1 MADPISYLR
10 LLEEGEQIDYLLK
23 SPDVTDE
30 EKEEL
35 EYIWNSLKSRKESKF
50 DAIIGVIKE
59 CDKYMDQLETEMK
72 EIKNNYEHWK
82 KKRSN
87 VINIIKMAYEKQ
99 LISSKPTGTKYQATI
114 RPTKTKLIDNFDK
127 WTRNEKENFGL
138 YKRTVITRA
147 IDNSIIN
154 QKQEELPDKERIRKV
169 LTEHPKEAPAT
180 ARLVQRVSLV
190 YGLRKRIKKG
200 V

>member
-59 CDKYMDQLETEMK
+59 CDKYMDQLETEIK

-82 KKRSN
+82 KKRAN

-169 LTEHPKEAPAT
+169 LAEHPKEAPAT

>member
-82 KKRSN
+82 KKRAN

-169 LTEHPKEAPAT
+169 LVEHPKEAPAT

>member
-87 VINIIKMAYEKQ
+87 VINIIKMAYEKR
-99 LISSKPTGTKYQATI
+99 LISSKPTGDKYQATI

-138 YKRTVITRA
+138 YKRTIISRA

-154 QKQEELPDKERIRKV
+154 QKQEELPDRERIRKV
-169 LTEHPKEAPAT
+169 LVNHPKEAPST
-180 ARLVQRVSLV
+180 SRLVQRVSLV

>member
-10 LLEEGEQIDYLLK
+10 LLEEGEQIDYLLNL
-23 SPDVTDE
+23 PDVTDE

-35 EYIWNSLKSRKESKF
+35 KYIWNSLKSRKESKF

-72 EIKNNYEHWK
+72 ELKNNYEHWK
-82 KKRSN
+82 KKRTN

-127 WTRNEKENFGL
+127 WTRNEKEKYGL
-138 YKRTVITRA
+138 YKRTVVARVV
-147 IDNSIIN
+147 DNSIVN
-154 QKQEELPDKERIRKV
+154 QKQEELPDKERIRKI
-169 LTEHPKEAPAT
+169 LADYPKEAPAS

>member
-10 LLEEGEQIDYLLK
+10 LLEEGEQIDYLLN

-35 EYIWNSLKSRKESKF
+35 KYIWNSLKSRKESKF
-50 DAIIGVIKE
+50 DAIVGVIKE
-59 CDKYMDQLETEMK
+59 CDAIINKLEREEK
-72 EIKNNYEHWK
+72 EIKNSKEHWK

-87 VINIIKMAYEKQ
+87 VINIIKMAYEKR
-99 LISSKPTGTKYQATI
+99 LISSKPTGDKYQATI
-114 RPTKTKLIDNFDK
+114 RQTKTKLIDNFDK

-138 YKRTVITRA
+138 YKRTISTRA

-154 QKQEELPDKERIRKV
+154 QKQEELPDRERIRKV
-169 LTEHPKEAPAT
+169 LADHPKEAPST
-180 ARLVQRVSLV
+180 SRLVQRVSLV

>member
-82 KKRSN
+82 KKRAN

-154 QKQEELPDKERIRKV
+154 QKQEELPDKEIIRKV
-169 LTEHPKEAPAT
+169 LTDHPKEAPAT

>member
-82 KKRSN
+82 KKRAN

-138 YKRTVITRA
+138 YKRTIITRA

-169 LTEHPKEAPAT
+169 LTDHPKEAPAT
-180 ARLVQRVSLV
+180 ARLIQRVSLV

>member
-82 KKRSN
+82 KKRAN

-169 LTEHPKEAPAT
+169 LAEHPKEAPAT

>member
-82 KKRSN
+82 KKRAN

-154 QKQEELPDKERIRKV
+154 QKQEELPDRERIRKV
-169 LTEHPKEAPAT
+169 LTDHPKEAPAT

>member
-10 LLEEGEQIDYLLK
+10 LLEEGEQIDYLLNL
-23 SPDVTDE
+23 PDVTDE

-35 EYIWNSLKSRKESKF
+35 KYIWNSLKSRKESKF
-50 DAIIGVIKE
+50 DAIVGVIKE
-59 CDKYMDQLETEMK
+59 CDAIINKLEREEK
-72 EIKNNYEHWK
+72 EIKNSKEHWK

-87 VINIIKMAYEKQ
+87 VINIIKMAYEKR
-99 LISSKPTGTKYQATI
+99 LISSKPTGDKYQATI

-138 YKRTVITRA
+138 YKRTVTTRA
-147 IDNSIIN
+147 IDDSIIN
-154 QKQEELPDKERIRKV
+154 QKQEELPDRERIRKV
-169 LTEHPKEAPAT
+169 LSDHPKEAPAM

>member
-1 MADPISYLR
+1 
-10 LLEEGEQIDYLLK
+10 
-23 SPDVTDE
+23 
-30 EKEEL
+30 
-35 EYIWNSLKSRKESKF
+35 
-50 DAIIGVIKE
+50 
-59 CDKYMDQLETEMK
+59 MDQLETEMK

-82 KKRSN
+82 KKRAN

-154 QKQEELPDKERIRKV
+154 QKQEELPDKERIRKL
-169 LTEHPKEAPAT
+169 LTDHPKEAPAT

>member
-82 KKRSN
+82 KKRAN

-169 LTEHPKEAPAT
+169 LTDHPKESPAT

>member
-59 CDKYMDQLETEMK
+59 CDKYMDQLETEIK

-82 KKRSN
+82 KKRAN

-127 WTRNEKENFGL
+127 WTRNEKENFGQ
-138 YKRTVITRA
+138 KRTVITRA

-169 LTEHPKEAPAT
+169 LAEHPKEAPAT

>member
-59 CDKYMDQLETEMK
+59 CDKYMDQLETELK

-82 KKRSN
+82 KKRAN

-127 WTRNEKENFGL
+127 WTRNEKENLGL

-169 LTEHPKEAPAT
+169 LTDHPKEAPAT

>member
-59 CDKYMDQLETEMK
+59 CDKYMDQLETEIK

-82 KKRSN
+82 KKRAN

-138 YKRTVITRA
+138 YKRTIITRA

-169 LTEHPKEAPAT
+169 LTDHPKEAPAT
-180 ARLVQRVSLV
+180 ARLIQRVSLV

>member
-82 KKRSN
+82 KKRAN

-138 YKRTVITRA
+138 YKRT
-147 IDNSIIN
+147 II
-154 QKQEELPDKERIRKV
+154 L
-169 LTEHPKEAPAT
+169 
-180 ARLVQRVSLV
+180 SL
-190 YGLRKRIKKG
+190 IHI
-200 V
+200 

>member
-1 MADPISYLR
+1 MADPVSYLR

-23 SPDVTDE
+23 SPDLSDD

-35 EYIWNSLKSRKESKF
+35 QHIWNSLKSRKESKF

-59 CDKYMDQLETEMK
+59 CDRYMDQLETEMK

-82 KKRSN
+82 KKRAN

-99 LISSKPTGTKYQATI
+99 LISSKPTGNKYQATI

-127 WTRNEKENFGL
+127 WTRNEKEKYGL
-138 YKRTVITRA
+138 YKRTVISRA
-147 IDNSIIN
+147 IDNSIVD
-154 QKQEELPDKERIRKV
+154 QKQEELPDRERIRKV
-169 LTEHPKEAPAT
+169 LSNRPKEAPASS
-180 ARLVQRVSLV
+180 RLVRRVSLI
-190 YGLRKRIKKG
+190 YGLRKRIEKG

>member
-169 LTEHPKEAPAT
+169 LTDHPKEAPAT

>member
-10 LLEEGEQIDYLLK
+10 LLEEGEQIDYLLNL
-23 SPDVTDE
+23 PDVTDE

-35 EYIWNSLKSRKESKF
+35 KYIWNSLKSRKESKF
-50 DAIIGVIKE
+50 DAIVGVIKE
-59 CDKYMDQLETEMK
+59 CDAIINKLEREEK
-72 EIKNNYEHWK
+72 EIKNSKEHWK

-87 VINIIKMAYEKQ
+87 VINIIKMAYEKR
-99 LISSKPTGTKYQATI
+99 LISSKPTGDKYQATI

-127 WTRNEKENFGL
+127 WTRNEKEKYGL
-138 YKRTVITRA
+138 YKRTIISRA

-154 QKQEELPDKERIRKV
+154 QKQEELPDRERIRKV
-169 LTEHPKEAPAT
+169 LSDHPKEAPAM

>member
-10 LLEEGEQIDYLLK
+10 LLEEGEQIDYLLN

-35 EYIWNSLKSRKESKF
+35 KHIWNALKSRKESKF
-50 DAIIGVIKE
+50 DAIVGVIKE
-59 CDKYMDQLETEMK
+59 CDAIINKLEREEK
-72 EIKNNYEHWK
+72 EIKNSKEHWK
-82 KKRSN
+82 KKRTN

-99 LISSKPTGTKYQATI
+99 LISSKPTGDKYQATI

-138 YKRTVITRA
+138 YKRTITTRA

-154 QKQEELPDKERIRKV
+154 QKQEELPDRERIRKV
-169 LTEHPKEAPAT
+169 LSNHPKEAPAM

>member
-1 MADPISYLR
+1 MADPVSYLR
-10 LLEEGEQIDYLLK
+10 LLEEGEQINYLLK
-23 SPDVTDE
+23 SPELSDD

-59 CDKYMDQLETEMK
+59 CDRYMDQLETEMK

-99 LISSKPTGTKYQATI
+99 LISSKPTGNKYQATI

-127 WTRNEKENFGL
+127 WTSNEKERFGL
-138 YKRTVITRA
+138 YKRTVISRA
-147 IDNSIIN
+147 VDNSIVD
-154 QKQEELPDKERIRKV
+154 QKQEELPDREQIRKI
-169 LTEHPKEAPAT
+169 LSNHPKEAPASS
-180 ARLVQRVSLV
+180 RLVRRVSLI
-190 YGLRKRIKKG
+190 YGLRKRIEKG

>member
-10 LLEEGEQIDYLLK
+10 LLEEGEQIDYLLNL
-23 SPDVTDE
+23 PDVTDE

-35 EYIWNSLKSRKESKF
+35 KYIWNSLKSRKESKF
-50 DAIIGVIKE
+50 DAIVGVIKE
-59 CDKYMDQLETEMK
+59 CDAIINKLEREEK
-72 EIKNNYEHWK
+72 EIKNSKEHWK
-82 KKRSN
+82 KKRAN
-87 VINIIKMAYEKQ
+87 VINIIKMAYEKR
-99 LISSKPTGTKYQATI
+99 LISSKPTGDKYQATI

-138 YKRTVITRA
+138 YKRTVTTRA
-147 IDNSIIN
+147 IDDSIIN
-154 QKQEELPDKERIRKV
+154 QKQEELPDRERIRKV
-169 LTEHPKEAPAT
+169 LSDHPKEAPAM

>member
-82 KKRSN
+82 KKRAN

-127 WTRNEKENFGL
+127 WTRNEKENFGF
-138 YKRTVITRA
+138 YKRTIITRA

-169 LTEHPKEAPAT
+169 LTDHPKEAPAT

>member
-59 CDKYMDQLETEMK
+59 CDKYMDQLETEIK

-82 KKRSN
+82 KKRAN

>member
-35 EYIWNSLKSRKESKF
+35 KYIWNSLKSRKESKF

-154 QKQEELPDKERIRKV
+154 QKQEELPDKEKIRKV

>member
-72 EIKNNYEHWK
+72 ELKNNYEHWK
-82 KKRSN
+82 KKRAN

-147 IDNSIIN
+147 IDNSIVN

-169 LTEHPKEAPAT
+169 LTNHPKEAPAT

>member
-82 KKRSN
+82 KKRAN

-169 LTEHPKEAPAT
+169 LTNHPKEAPAT

>member
-169 LTEHPKEAPAT
+169 LAEHPKEAPAT

>member
-10 LLEEGEQIDYLLK
+10 LLEEGEQIDYLLN

-35 EYIWNSLKSRKESKF
+35 KHIWNALKSRKESKF
-50 DAIIGVIKE
+50 DAIVGVIKE
-59 CDKYMDQLETEMK
+59 CDAIINKLEREEK
-72 EIKNNYEHWK
+72 EIKNSKEHWK
-82 KKRSN
+82 KKRTN

-99 LISSKPTGTKYQATI
+99 LISSKPTGDKYQATI

-138 YKRTVITRA
+138 YKRTVTTRA
-147 IDNSIIN
+147 IDDSIIN
-154 QKQEELPDKERIRKV
+154 QKQEELPDRERIRKV
-169 LTEHPKEAPAT
+169 LSDHPKEAPAM

>member
-1 MADPISYLR
+1 MINSFFNWCVKA
-10 LLEEGEQIDYLLK
+10 LELIGEITGMGYELANIVVFVVLQPALIVLFYILWRR
-23 SPDVTDE
+23 
-30 EKEEL
+30 EK
-35 EYIWNSLKSRKESKF
+35 
-50 DAIIGVIKE
+50 
-59 CDKYMDQLETEMK
+59 
-72 EIKNNYEHWK
+72 IKNTREHWK

-87 VINIIKMAYEKQ
+87 VINIIKMAYEKR
-99 LISSKPTGTKYQATI
+99 LISSKPTGDKYQATI

-138 YKRTVITRA
+138 YKRTITTRA
-147 IDNSIIN
+147 IDDSIIN
-154 QKQEELPDKERIRKV
+154 QKQEELPDRERIRKV
-169 LTEHPKEAPAT
+169 LSDHPKEAPAM

>member
-59 CDKYMDQLETEMK
+59 CDKYMDQLEIEMK
-72 EIKNNYEHWK
+72 ELKNNYEHWK

-138 YKRTVITRA
+138 YKRR
-147 IDNSIIN
+147 
-154 QKQEELPDKERIRKV
+154 QP
-169 LTEHPKEAPAT
+169 
-180 ARLVQRVSLV
+180 
-190 YGLRKRIKKG
+190 
-200 V
+200 

>member
-10 LLEEGEQIDYLLK
+10 LLEEGEQIDYLLNL
-23 SPDVTDE
+23 PDVTDE

-35 EYIWNSLKSRKESKF
+35 KYIWNSLKSRKESKF

-72 EIKNNYEHWK
+72 ELKNNYEHWK
-82 KKRSN
+82 KKRTN
-87 VINIIKMAYEKQ
+87 VINIIKMAYEKR
-99 LISSKPTGTKYQATI
+99 LISSKPTGDKYQATI

-127 WTRNEKENFGL
+127 WTRNEKEKYGL
-138 YKRTVITRA
+138 YKRTIISRA

-154 QKQEELPDKERIRKV
+154 QKQEELPDKERIRKI
-169 LTEHPKEAPAT
+169 LSDHPKEAPST
-180 ARLVQRVSLV
+180 SRLVQRVSLV